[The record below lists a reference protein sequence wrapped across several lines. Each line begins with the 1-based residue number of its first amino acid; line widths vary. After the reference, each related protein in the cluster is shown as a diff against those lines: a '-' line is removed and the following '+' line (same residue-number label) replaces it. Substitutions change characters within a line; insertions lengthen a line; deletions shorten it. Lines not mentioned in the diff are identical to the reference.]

1 MKYTNYWPKKTLKY
15 FIELLRNIKIA
26 IMPKTELMHADIYIY
41 SSNVA

>member
-15 FIELLRNIKIA
+15 FIELLRNITLA
-26 IMPKTELMHADIYIY
+26 IMPKTELMHAYIYIY